1 MNLSNLQPA
10 QGSIHKEG
18 KRVGRGQGSGKGGT
32 ATRGHK
38 GAKSRSGFSNK
49 IGFEG
54 GQMPLQRR
62 VPKFGFKNFNRKEYV
77 GINLGRLQELV
88 DNGKITDKVDLETLV
103 QLHLVK
109 KTDLVKI
116 LGGGELKSKLKI
128 SVHKFTAS
136 AKAAIEATSDE
147 TVTLCDGSGQRLR
160 ARGGVGRRERRPAEE
175 QDPLSRHD
183 LRAGAQETGA
193 RRRSW
198 RPRGSGATI

>member
-10 QGSIHKEG
+10 EGSIHREG

-38 GAKSRSGFSNK
+38 GAKSRSGYSKK

-77 GINLGRLQELV
+77 GINLGQLQNLV
-88 DNGKITDKVDLETLV
+88 DSGKITDTVDLETLI
-103 QLHLVK
+103 QLHIVK

-116 LGGGELKSKLKI
+116 LGGGELKAKLKI

-136 AKAAIEATSDE
+136 AKSAVEAAGGEA
-147 TVTLCDGSGQRLR
+147 VTL
-160 ARGGVGRRERRPAEE
+160 
-175 QDPLSRHD
+175 
-183 LRAGAQETGA
+183 
-193 RRRSW
+193 
-198 RPRGSGATI
+198 